1 MEAPTL
7 PSLFFCLRFF
17 GLAAN
22 TKYSFYIILPIWA
35 CLLALKIFAATPQ
48 TLPIGSSKPI
58 YSRWE
63 KMALYLGFLALAGL
77 TAIWMAYG
85 FRFAAIPEGAQTLPI
100 RQVMPKTP
108 LLNDWLYF
116 IYDYRLLPEAWI
128 YGQLFVLQH
137 IARPTY
143 LLGEIS
149 NDGFWSYFPIAFSVK
164 TPLPPGHRHRVVA
177 FKGKGQQGECVL
189 ADPILYFPAAIPSR
203 MNIGLRHLLPIY
215 PFVFVIIGSIVGKF
229 WQDHSGIKR
238 SSVILF
244 GAWYSFSRVTLYP
257 HFLTFF
263 NEFAR
268 GPRNGHRILVD
279 SNLDWGQDQKVFG
292 IGSKSIM

>member
-1 MEAPTL
+1 
-7 PSLFFCLRFF
+7 
-17 GLAAN
+17 
-22 TKYSFYIILPIWA
+22 
-35 CLLALKIFAATPQ
+35 
-48 TLPIGSSKPI
+48 
-58 YSRWE
+58 
-63 KMALYLGFLALAGL
+63 
-77 TAIWMAYG
+77 MAYG
-85 FRFAAIPEGAQTLPI
+85 FRFAAIPDGAQTLPI

-164 TPLPPGHRHRVVA
+164 TPLPTLCLLVTGIGLWLS
-177 FKGKGQQGECVL
+177 KGKDNRANVYL
-189 ADPILYFPAAIPSR
+189 LIPPILYFLAAIPSR

-215 PFVFVIIGSIVGKF
+215 PFVFVIIGGIVGKF

-279 SNLDWGQDQKVFG
+279 SNLDWGQDQKVFS